1 VKIQGCEILGLWLAE
16 DSTAMKSPASI
27 KDSQFGSGRQVNIA
41 KEGLNNGIVL
51 PDGARQIL
59 EEFVGAVGQD
69 LRSGVQ

>member
-27 KDSQFGSGRQVNIA
+27 KDSQLGSGRQVNIS
-41 KEGLNNGIVL
+41 KEGLNNGIIL

-59 EEFVGAVGQD
+59 
-69 LRSGVQ
+69 